1 MALICA
7 DTTFLI
13 DLSRELGR
21 SSGPVHDFLREHQ
34 SDDFAVSVT
43 ALGEFAAGF
52 ADLGDKIFLGLKSRF
67 RLLNLGEEDAWH
79 YREIFRHLKSRGQLI
94 GANDLWIAASA
105 LRHDIA
111 LVSRNAQEFNRVPHL
126 RVLNY

>member
-34 SDDFAVSVT
+34 ADGFAISVT
-43 ALGEFAAGF
+43 VLGEFAVGF
-52 ADLGDKIFLGLKSRF
+52 AGLQDKVFLGLKSRF
-67 RLLNLGEEDAWH
+67 RLLNMGEEDVWH
-79 YREIFRHLKSRGQLI
+79 YREIFRHLKSQGRLI

-105 LRHDIA
+105 LRYDAA
-111 LVSRNAQEFNRVPHL
+111 LVTRNAQDFNRVPGL
-126 RVLNY
+126 KVLFY